1 MFDHEEPIEYGM
13 TLGELL
19 KRRKRA
25 EAREKLIAQSEGD
38 RCIAADGYLRLHH
51 VEVLSDHRHATDD
64 VCLPGVTCSA

>member
-25 EAREKLIAQSEGD
+25 EAREKLIAQSEGVVAVLLLMGI
-38 RCIAADGYLRLHH
+38 CAYGMWKFYKIIAMQLTMFAYQ
-51 VEVLSDHRHATDD
+51 V
-64 VCLPGVTCSA
+64 

>member
-25 EAREKLIAQSEGD
+25 EAREKLIAQSEGVVAVLLLMGI
-38 RCIAADGYLRLHH
+38 CAYGMWKFYQVIAMQLTMFA
-51 VEVLSDHRHATDD
+51 
-64 VCLPGVTCSA
+64 

>member
-25 EAREKLIAQSEGD
+25 EAREKLIAQSEGVV
-38 RCIAADGYLRLHH
+38 A
-51 VEVLSDHRHATDD
+51 VLLLMGICAYGMWKFYQIIVMQLTMFAYQ
-64 VCLPGVTCSA
+64 V